1 MCWDFGEGG
10 WRSAF
15 GGIGSLNLDEA
26 KLDALLTVGKP
37 SRLAPS
43 GAAVEKVRR
52 GALLTVGKPSRLAPL
67 RATQLKGA
75 AAEEVKRDAS
85 LPPPNAERR
94 TPNAERRTPN
104 AERRTPN
111 GER

>member
-43 GAAVEKVRR
+43 GAAVEEVRR
-52 GALLTVGKPSRLAPL
+52 GALLTVGRPGLLQRSAGAEEVRRDALLTVGKPSRLAL
-67 RATQLKGA
+67 GG
-75 AAEEVKRDAS
+75 
-85 LPPPNAERR
+85 RR
-94 TPNAERRTPN
+94 S
-104 AERRTPN
+104 
-111 GER
+111 

>member
-52 GALLTVGKPSRLAPL
+52 GALLTVGRPGLLQRSA
-67 RATQLKGA
+67 G
-75 AAEEVKRDAS
+75 AEEVRRDA
-85 LPPPNAERR
+85 LLTGWQAVPACAPKGDAVEGRR
-94 TPNAERRTPN
+94 S
-104 AERRTPN
+104 
-111 GER
+111 

>member
-43 GAAVEKVRR
+43 GAAVEEVRR
-52 GALLTVGKPSRLAPL
+52 GALLTVGKPSRLAP
-67 RATQLKGA
+67 
-75 AAEEVKRDAS
+75 E
-85 LPPPNAERR
+85 ERR
-94 TPNAERRTPN
+94 SRRGKAGRLTYWLASRPGL
-104 AERRTPN
+104 RP
-111 GER
+111 